1 MPVFNEQVRMSNNFS
16 DNHINVVMS
25 LYRII
30 DRSEQATVR
39 TAYRLKNL
47 GEKLSRFQNH
57 LTFLIQYRN
66 KRVIPKG
73 LRVKVPI
80 RSRKGQDIERRT
92 NLSVLS
98 ESIKHSRRTKMATLR
113 EFEIT
118 QASLRSNCSSQ
129 QFQQIVSWAKNSA
142 EKISQLYKRRQIR
155 KLQLLVSEKHNV
167 ISTVYKKPR
176 QDLVVNRSSRQ
187 LSTPEREVLS
197 LGLNFALPEKRLPM
211 NEIIASTELT
221 ASSLDQEK
229 AQQLRE
235 DVKQALQHHIS
246 KKKKSRVSPRHFT
259 AIKQL
264 KHDDSIVILPADK
277 GNATVVLDKKEYT
290 EKMHDLLQDDS
301 YKLLKKD
308 PTSKLERKIDTTLKQ
323 LEKNGEIPQQ
333 LRKKITQNHSYI
345 PQLYG
350 LPKIHKPN
358 TPFRPI
364 VSSIGSSTQLL
375 AKELA
380 RILNPLRGNTSSY
393 IKNSSH
399 FVQTLDSISMCVSD
413 LMVSFDVKSLF
424 TRVPIPEALQII
436 EARLIR

>member
-1 MPVFNEQVRMSNNFS
+1 M
-16 DNHINVVMS
+16 
-25 LYRII
+25 
-30 DRSEQATVR
+30 
-39 TAYRLKNL
+39 
-47 GEKLSRFQNH
+47 
-57 LTFLIQYRN
+57 
-66 KRVIPKG
+66 
-73 LRVKVPI
+73 
-80 RSRKGQDIERRT
+80 
-92 NLSVLS
+92 
-98 ESIKHSRRTKMATLR
+98 
-113 EFEIT
+113 
-118 QASLRSNCSSQ
+118 C
-129 QFQQIVSWAKNSA
+129 
-142 EKISQLYKRRQIR
+142 
-155 KLQLLVSEKHNV
+155 
-167 ISTVYKKPR
+167 
-176 QDLVVNRSSRQ
+176 
-187 LSTPEREVLS
+187 
-197 LGLNFALPEKRLPM
+197 
-211 NEIIASTELT
+211 IASTELT

-436 EARLIR
+436 ETRLLSDDTLEDRTMMSPPTICHLVELCLSSTYFQFQSNLYEQVEGAPMGSPLSPVLADIYMEHFEQLVHVSSPHLPSLWLRYVDDTFVIWGHGEKLLKDFLLHINSLRPSIQFTM